1 MKSMVKVSS
10 KRKERIQLLNYLARD
25 ISTKTIFFHQWI
37 ANYLG
42 LSEID
47 HKCLDVILRTEK
59 PLTGNQLAGETSLTA
74 GAITGVV
81 DRLEKAGYVYRQRDQ
96 QDRRLVYIVPF
107 REKAMMNIGPLFEIM
122 QQSMDKILSEYD
134 DKKLEVISDYL
145 SKALKVVEGATIHV
159 RSMAESK
166 RKQRSNNINF

>member
-1 MKSMVKVSS
+1 MVRASS
-10 KRKERIQLLNYLARD
+10 KRIERIQLLNYLSRD

-47 HKCLDVILRTEK
+47 HKCLDVIVRSEK

-74 GAITGVV
+74 GAITGIV

-96 QDRRLVYIVPF
+96 HDRRLVYVIPN
-107 REKAMMNIGPLFEIM
+107 REKALMDIGPLFEIM
-122 QQSMDKILSEYD
+122 QKRMDKIFSEYD
-134 DKKLEVISDYL
+134 DEGLEIVTDYL
-145 SKALKVVEGATIHV
+145 TKALKAMKEATTHLRAMV
-159 RSMAESK
+159 ESK
-166 RKQRSNNINF
+166 KTKQRPIN

>member
-10 KRKERIQLLNYLARD
+10 KRKERIQLLNYLVRD

-47 HKCLDVILRTEK
+47 HKCLDVILRSEK

-145 SKALKVVEGATIHV
+145 SKTLKAVEGATVHV

-166 RKQRSNNINF
+166 RKQRSKH

>member
-47 HKCLDVILRTEK
+47 HKCLDVILRSEK

-81 DRLEKAGYVYRQRDQ
+81 DRLEKAGYVHRQRDQ

-134 DKKLEVISDYL
+134 DKKLEVICDYL
-145 SKALKVVEGATIHV
+145 SKALKAVEGATIHV

>member
-1 MKSMVKVSS
+1 MVKASS
-10 KRKERIQLLNYLARD
+10 KRKERIQVLNYLARD

-47 HKCLDVILRTEK
+47 HKCLDVIMRSEK

-96 QDRRLVYIVPF
+96 LDRRLVYIVPF
-107 REKAMMNIGPLFEIM
+107 REKVMMDIGPQFEIM

-134 DKKLEVISDYL
+134 DNKLEVISDFL
-145 SKALKVVEGATIHV
+145 SKALKAVEGATIHI